1 MIECRIGFLRCF
13 LSGGGN
19 TKTMFAINA
28 TAAQPFLDAL
38 QCQSQPCRFDE
49 SEIVSLCNT
58 NNIARFWFVRCD
70 DPAGPVL
77 SIENVTLKGTINGT
91 LFKAMGDVWVGL
103 NLINTSLSGTIPP
116 ELFQSTNLLYLL
128 VTNNSLSGSLP
139 SEPIATSMLDLRVN
153 KNRLG
158 GTIPSAYLTN
168 MPSIVRLHFG
178 ENEFSGTLPVVSAF
192 PSRLDTVFFN
202 NNDLSGTLPA
212 VLSTWSNPRKLF
224 SVASNQ
230 LSGTLPAGLFSNNA
244 SQFVFFRVDDNQL
257 SGNVPF
263 ELVRQSSL
271 TRLNL
276 THNAFGGA
284 LTLPALPTASQCA
297 VAFNMFVTCSQA
309 GAMSCCD
316 RFDATPASTI
326 IPITTTTL
334 TSPVSGT
341 VTTSSPTIAVS
352 MTNQSSTFAALS
364 SASAVSSP
372 LPPTPATVLIGGIV
386 GGILALMLFLA
397 LVGIVIFY
405 RLRRTRTTTVTPSS
419 HATSEYGVLPA
430 QDRTYGDVEDV
441 RAPRNEYEATDT
453 PLRA

>member
-1 MIECRIGFLRCF
+1 
-13 LSGGGN
+13 
-19 TKTMFAINA
+19 MFAINA
-28 TAAQPFLDAL
+28 TVAQPFLDAL

-49 SEIVSLCNT
+49 GEIVSLCNT
-58 NNIARFWFVRCD
+58 NNIPRFWFVRCD

-230 LSGTLPAGLFSNNA
+230 LSGTLPAGIFSTDV
-244 SQFVFFRVDDNQL
+244 SPFVFFRVDDNQL
-257 SGNVPF
+257 SGTVPT
-263 ELVRQSSL
+263 ELAQQSSL

-276 THNAFGGA
+276 SHNAFSGS
-284 LTLPALPTASQCA
+284 LTLPPLPSPSQC
-297 VAFNMFVTCSQA
+297 VVVNNMFSSCSQP
-309 GAMSCCD
+309 GAASCCD
-316 RFDATPASTI
+316 GFDVAPTQGLTLTKPTTLGSRTISTPDSVPTAVAAPDTTTNTKADIVTMDFVSSSVATDASTSNDVA
-326 IPITTTTL
+326 L
-334 TSPVSGT
+334 
-341 VTTSSPTIAVS
+341 IA
-352 MTNQSSTFAALS
+352 
-364 SASAVSSP
+364 
-372 LPPTPATVLIGGIV
+372 GIV
-386 GGILALMLFLA
+386 GGILALCMVVTAVVLIALA
-397 LVGIVIFY
+397 WS
-405 RLRRTRTTTVTPSS
+405 RSRRTQRRNSQPQLQQPVSDTASARPSRELQQYGDIPS
-419 HATSEYGVLPA
+419 MSNYNVGNVDNVSAPVPRVGTEYGKWL
-430 QDRTYGDVEDV
+430 
-441 RAPRNEYEATDT
+441 
-453 PLRA
+453 